1 MSAPFGG
8 QRQAIWSPH
17 FLRAIAQDRLSDAA
31 QPVTVDEIDLE
42 KRKAAASAARRS
54 GFNGWDALKG
64 VPYFSCWSGL
74 YRLGGL
80 EDVPYLATT

>member
-1 MSAPFGG
+1 MKLISKKEKP
-8 QRQAIWSPH
+8 RQA
-17 FLRAIAQDRLSDAA
+17 RLVAA
-31 QPVTVDEIDLE
+31 
-42 KRKAAASAARRS
+42 